1 VSEVENVLEQAMS
14 QISSKEPI
22 ILGGSDEDGGEGD
35 GYVQGLDEGGL
46 MSSNDFLKVYG
57 RVDDQGVNSDDEM
70 EGAKLVTIGDDS
82 YEEVVRTCMQVPDE
96 TD

>member
-1 VSEVENVLEQAMS
+1 MS

-22 ILGGSDEDGGEGD
+22 ILGGSDEDGDEGD
-35 GYVQGLDEGGL
+35 GYVQGLGEGGL